1 MAFIIPSHFRNVP
14 NNFLIRLL
22 GLKPWLK
29 SITLGSDFFHLA
41 KVFATANSD
50 QGLALHLEHRFLTS
64 SHALLVMKSVCFA
77 KEIPA
82 FIMHGSKWGTGGPD
96 PTPISGRSKLYSF
109 LLVYGSRPLQT
120 HSYQASIQCWAIIG

>member
-77 KEIPA
+77 KEIPTLSC
-82 FIMHGSKWGTGGPD
+82 MD
-96 PTPISGRSKLYSF
+96 PNGEQEVRTPPPSLESPNYTLFSSYTAPNLSKLTATKPAF
-109 LLVYGSRPLQT
+109 NVGP
-120 HSYQASIQCWAIIG
+120 